1 MCGGGQVLDVLMES
15 ESSGVKGQC
24 RAGPRAQLDQ
34 LSPTSGTAPR
44 LVCRTCR
51 PFPWWRWDSRAGA
64 AAMEGAGPEQKAG
77 LTALG
82 GSCCRSVRCFLTK
95 KIATWLCPP
104 FLSGLGLLQPSG
116 PLDYPVLAAVC
127 SLG

>member
-1 MCGGGQVLDVLMES
+1 MGTVPPPGVSKCGGGGGQVLDVLMES

-34 LSPTSGTAPR
+34 LSPSASHLRHPPY
-44 LVCRTCR
+44 LVCRTCC
-51 PFPWWRWDSRAGA
+51 PFPWWHWDSRAGA

-82 GSCCRSVRCFLTK
+82 GSCCWSVRCF
-95 KIATWLCPP
+95 
-104 FLSGLGLLQPSG
+104 FFFFFF
-116 PLDYPVLAAVC
+116 
-127 SLG
+127 